1 MAEIVNDL
9 NNQPHAKSDD
19 ANNQHEENAM
29 MITPLQQDELDHT
42 METLSKKNFTD
53 DEDFDPLLLK
63 LSEKITQNKPQTI
76 PQFIILSSSIQ

>member
-19 ANNQHEENAM
+19 ANNQNEENAM

-42 METLSKKNFTD
+42 METLSKK
-53 DEDFDPLLLK
+53 K
-63 LSEKITQNKPQTI
+63 LYWWWRFWSTAVKIIRKDHSE
-76 PQFIILSSSIQ
+76 

>member
-9 NNQPHAKSDD
+9 NNQAHAKSDD
-19 ANNQHEENAM
+19 ANNQNEENAM

-63 LSEKITQNKPQTI
+63 LSEKITQNKPQTM
-76 PQFIILSSSIQ
+76 QHSSIYNSFK